1 MSIFDFLKKRKILN
15 FYIAPTANSSVNLT
29 PLQPT
34 ELIKASQL
42 HYFRAIHTLLE
53 GGANRLNWNVY
64 RAGEKIDTL
73 STIIDSIAGNL
84 FADWFVVGIAY
95 MTKNYTYIPPH
106 IAFYTDDNDL
116 IKIENPTPPL
126 KFARTLFYK
135 VIEFERAQLQAYFLA
150 GSKTLLAPEGDGVRT
165 LIPTPS
171 QIEEA
176 RNALNNS
183 LKEAGVGGIEIL
195 PMRFEKVDIE
205 NVYDYSFKDH
215 SMHLIREICN
225 LFGIDSSLLND
236 PENKTYSNKTEAQK
250 AFYVNLII
258 PMAAKFQLA
267 LNLSLINQGFQIQ
280 FDASN
285 LEPLQEERSKKI
297 QELLLLYDKGII
309 SLDEL
314 KEKLDI

>member
-1 MSIFDFLKKRKILN
+1 MSLFDFLKRKRVIN
-15 FYIAPTANSSVNLT
+15 FVVAPTTSAEVNLS
-29 PLQPT
+29 PLQPA

-42 HYFRAIHTLLE
+42 HYFKSIHTLLE
-53 GGANRLNWNVY
+53 GGANRLTWNVY
-64 RAGEKIDTL
+64 KNGEKIDTL

-84 FADWFVVGIAY
+84 FADWFVIGMAY
-95 MTKNYTYIPPH
+95 MTKNFTYIPPH
-106 IAFYTDDNDL
+106 IAFYTDDTEFL
-116 IKIENPTPPL
+116 KIENPTPPL
-126 KFARTLFYK
+126 KFARTLFHK
-135 VIEFERAQLQAYFLA
+135 VMEFERAQLQAYFLA

-176 RNALNNS
+176 RKALNNS
-183 LKEAGVGGIEIL
+183 LKDAGVGGVEIL
-195 PMRFEKVDIE
+195 PTRFEKINIE
-205 NVYDYSFKDH
+205 NVYDYTFKDH
-215 SMHLIREICN
+215 ATHLIREICN

-267 LNLSLINQGFQIQ
+267 LNLSLINQGYQIQ
-280 FDASN
+280 FDASS

-297 QELLLLYDKGII
+297 QELLQLYDKGII
-309 SLDEL
+309 SLAEL
-314 KEKLDI
+314 KEKIDI

>member
-1 MSIFDFLKKRKILN
+1 MSIFDFLKRKKIFN
-15 FYIAPTANSSVNLT
+15 FYVAPTADSNVNLT
-29 PLQPT
+29 PLQPI

-64 RAGEKIDTL
+64 REGEKIDTL

-84 FADWFVVGIAY
+84 FADWFVTGIAY
-95 MTKNYTYIPPH
+95 MTKNFTYIPPH
-106 IAFYTDDNDL
+106 IAFYAEDDIL
-116 IKIENPTPPL
+116 IKIENQTPPL

-176 RNALNNS
+176 RKLLNDS
-183 LKEAGVGGIEIL
+183 LKMAGVGGIEIL
-195 PMRFEKVDIE
+195 PTRFEKIDIE
-205 NVYDYSFKDH
+205 NVYDYNFKEH
-215 SMHLIREICN
+215 STHLIREICN

-250 AFYVNLII
+250 AFYVNLIF

-267 LNLSLINQGFQIQ
+267 LNLSLIDQGFQIS
-280 FDASN
+280 FDAST

-309 SLDEL
+309 SLAEL
-314 KEKLDI
+314 KEKIDI